1 MPREVKQKCIEIGI
15 GLLLYINALFSV
27 RHWDMTER
35 TKLLLYL
42 LPYLVMSLGIFWNI
56 LKNVRKLHIFDEN
69 LLMILAT
76 VGALAIGR
84 YTEAVGAIL
93 FFSSARRWK

>member
-42 LPYLVMSLGIFWNI
+42 LPYLVMSL
-56 LKNVRKLHIFDEN
+56 
-69 LLMILAT
+69 
-76 VGALAIGR
+76 
-84 YTEAVGAIL
+84 
-93 FFSSARRWK
+93 